1 MTTTD
6 GEKMLSGRIGHKHL
20 SSFSSSATIINISIA
35 AINNNNPEMFETKG
49 VKFLCFSNITPVN
62 EPNM

>member
-6 GEKMLSGRIGHKHL
+6 GEKMLSWRIGHKHL
-20 SSFSSSATIINISIA
+20 SSSSSSAAIINISIA
-35 AINNNNPEMFETKG
+35 AINDNNPEMFETKG